1 MRITQMR
8 SNDMGALDQ
17 RGWYVDT
24 TQDFMSTSNRVVR
37 MNQITS
43 ILGPWLINIWFLFFY
58 MSDDPKKNVT
68 HHVTSIQSM
77 EMLNTQWILQCV

>member
-1 MRITQMR
+1 MRKD
-8 SNDMGALDQ
+8 DMWPLKQ
-17 RGWYVDT
+17 QGWYVDT

-43 ILGPWLINIWFLFFY
+43 ILGPWLINIWFLFLY
-58 MSDDPKKNVT
+58 MSDDPADKVT
-68 HHVTSIQSM
+68 HHLTSIESK